1 MFEQNPPALCGAGT
15 TTRAVFSEDFE
26 DGLNGWDTASEV
38 VFRGASGSPWVEDS
52 TLPKARAG
60 SAAYGPAPD
69 QGQCDGTA
77 EDFSS
82 RDSIISPVINI
93 PRGGAAARKLSFDH
107 YVATE
112 LGFDGGNVKYRA
124 GGQWRV
130 IPAAAYTFNA
140 PDQLETA
147 AGGNTNPMAGEPG
160 FTGTDG
166 GEVTGTWGTSQ
177 VDLSALGVGGGDRLR
192 LRFDIGRDGCG
203 GIDGWYVD
211 DVKVTVCVAGG
222 GGVAA
227 TAAGRRS

>member
-1 MFEQNPPALCGAGT
+1 
-15 TTRAVFSEDFE
+15 
-26 DGLNGWDTASEV
+26 
-38 VFRGASGSPWVEDS
+38 
-52 TLPKARAG
+52 
-60 SAAYGPAPD
+60 
-69 QGQCDGTA
+69 
-77 EDFSS
+77 
-82 RDSIISPVINI
+82 
-93 PRGGAAARKLSFDH
+93 
-107 YVATE
+107 
-112 LGFDGGNVKYRA
+112 
-124 GGQWRV
+124 V
-130 IPAAAYTFNA
+130 IPAAAYTFNK
-140 PDQLETA
+140 PDSLATVA
-147 AGGNTNPMAGEPG
+147 DGNTNPMAGEPG

>member
-211 DVKVTVCVAGG
+211 DVKVTVCTAG
-222 GGVAA
+222 AR
-227 TAAGRRS
+227 TAGIVAGRRN